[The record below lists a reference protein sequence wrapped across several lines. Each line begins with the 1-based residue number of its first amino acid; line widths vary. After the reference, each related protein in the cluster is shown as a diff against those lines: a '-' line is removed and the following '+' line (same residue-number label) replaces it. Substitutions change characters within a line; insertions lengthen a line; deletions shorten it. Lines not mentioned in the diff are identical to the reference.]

1 MTRVHERP
9 PGQGKK
15 GSKVRRAL
23 RRRDGDN
30 CWICGIPMD
39 FSAPA
44 GRTPLSVTRD
54 HVIERGKGGRN
65 TMANQRLAHAKC
77 NNERSVPY
85 AGGFRKQIIFRWKI
99 KSIEIIILQRKKIK

>member
-1 MTRVHERP
+1 MMRVHERP

-39 FSAPA
+39 FDPPA
-44 GRTPLSVTRD
+44 GRTPLSATRD
-54 HVIERGKGGRN
+54 HIIERGKGGRN
-65 TMANQRLAHAKC
+65 TMANQRLAHARC
-77 NNERSVPY
+77 NNERSAPQSD
-85 AGGFRKQIIFRWKI
+85 GSSKQIIFKWKI
-99 KSIEIIILQRKKIK
+99 KSIEIIILQRKKSK